1 MKQPNN
7 PKKEAFLLV
16 EGGRDVN
23 FLKTLLHHLLP
34 QPQVPL
40 LTPNEFGGGENG
52 IKGVFRRLPVLLKGF
67 KDDPRNRHRLGIVID
82 ADYTNHN
89 GGFAA
94 RWKEF
99 TANLCEADKDYI
111 ISPPPDQAYTGSIF
125 QHDCGHPPVGLWIMP
140 NHNANHKEGDGML
153 EDFIKQ
159 AVYQGQQQELLE
171 RATDCVDQLPK
182 TLKLFSDFHQT
193 KAEVYTWLAWQ
204 EQPGPSLAN
213 LFPEDSKFPQSSK
226 PSPPPQPLIDLTS
239 DGIQGFKG
247 WLEQVFM

>member
-1 MKQPNN
+1 MKQTNN
-7 PKKEAFLLV
+7 PKKEAILLV
-16 EGGRDVN
+16 EGCRDVD
-23 FLKTLLHHLLP
+23 FLKTLLNHLLSNP
-34 QPQVPL
+34 KIPL
-40 LTPNEFGGGENG
+40 LTPTECGGHEDG
-52 IKGVFRRLPVLLKGF
+52 IEGVFRRLPVLLKGL
-67 KDDPRNRHRLGIVID
+67 KDGRHQRLGIVID
-82 ADYTNHN
+82 ADYTSRN

-94 RWKEF
+94 RWKRVTEI
-99 TANLCEADKDYI
+99 LRKEDKDYI
-111 ISPPPDQAYTGSIF
+111 INLPPDQAYTGSIF